1 MLTAK
6 NRFIK
11 NISRIKNTYDLYN
24 HLNNE
29 LKFPSQHLGDLIRSD
44 LVFLVSAL
52 DRFVHDLVRIGM
64 IKSFQGHRPKTNA
77 YLNFSIPL
85 SQVDTMVN
93 SSIMPPE
100 LIFEQQILNNHK
112 HLAFQ
117 EPDKISNALSLIW
130 NEPHKWQK
138 ISQKIGEPENDTK
151 TKLKNIVIR
160 RNQIVHE
167 ADMDL
172 QTGDLQEIEKSD
184 VEMSIEFVE
193 KICLNIYEL
202 IQ

>member
-11 NISRIKNTYDLYN
+11 NISRIRNTYDLYN
-24 HLNNE
+24 HLNKE

-52 DRFVHDLVRIGM
+52 DRFIHDSVRIGM

-85 SQVDTMVN
+85 SQVDTMIN
-93 SSIMPPE
+93 SSVMPPE

-117 EPDKISNALSLIW
+117 DPDKISNALSLIW

-138 ISQKIGEPENDTK
+138 ISQKIGEPENDAK
-151 TKLKNIVIR
+151 TKLKNIIIR

-172 QTGDLQEIEKSD
+172 QTGDLQQIDNSD
-184 VEMSIEFVE
+184 VEMSIVFIE
-193 KICLNIYEL
+193 KICLNIYDL
-202 IQ
+202 IK

>member
-6 NRFIK
+6 NRFLK
-11 NISRIKNTYDLYN
+11 NISRIKNTYDLYC
-24 HLNNE
+24 HLNKE

-52 DRFVHDLVRIGM
+52 DRFIHDLVRIGM
-64 IKSFQGHRPKTNA
+64 IKSFQGVRPKTNA

-100 LIFEQQILNNHK
+100 LIFEQQILNSHK

-138 ISQKIGEPENDTK
+138 ISQKLGEPENDIR

-172 QTGDLQEIEKSD
+172 QTGDLQQIDSSD
-184 VEMSIEFVE
+184 VEMSIEFIE
-193 KICLNIYEL
+193 KICLSIYDL
-202 IQ
+202 TL